1 MRGPREQLRDR
12 CATAIQQN
20 RLHHRGGCLI
30 SRATGCFTT
39 ETHREMQSMLVF
51 ALCATLA
58 KADVTWRNLSVQRPD
73 RQFLLKPTSG
83 VARAGSVTAV
93 LGASGAGKSTFLRA
107 LVNAAPRGRA
117 TSSGN
122 VQAAGTKLKGLRY
135 GDAALLAQDGA
146 LFAMLTVRETLEFA
160 LALAGVDKATR
171 RKRAND
177 ELRRLGFMN
186 VADRRVGFDDG
197 GSSAAISGGER
208 RRLCVAV
215 ELARAPEPRVLA
227 ADEPTTGL
235 DGVSAEKVIR
245 ALREQALAGN
255 TAVVAS
261 LHQPSSKIWLQHI
274 DAVVLLAPGGT
285 VAYAG
290 STEDVPRFVK
300 RVTGE
305 ALPPYTNPAEWLL
318 EIVTD
323 KDMVEKLANAHVE
336 PPATDD
342 ESRALRPPRRAPL
355 LQRISLLFGRARRQV
370 LRDGRVHALRLFA
383 TAGLGAVLGRRYRG
397 DGNILSVDGCADR
410 VAMLS
415 FAAISTAV
423 LGVTRSLDLFAKERP
438 VVARETER
446 GSYGGAEYVLAKAL
460 AELPLDAFFA
470 ALMGWGLQLSTPG
483 GLRSRPAGPLALVAV
498 AASTLGLAVGAAT
511 PDADAALA
519 LGVPLTVIHMLTGI
533 INPAGEKARKKPV
546 AALSPIKWGVSW
558 LIDREFRGA
567 TLQRGTGPRLGG
579 LASVVTGDQVL
590 ERLGLAATRPH
601 LGALVALGVIHLG
614 IAAVCSAVRG
624 RGRR

>member
-1 MRGPREQLRDR
+1 MH
-12 CATAIQQN
+12 T
-20 RLHHRGGCLI
+20 
-30 SRATGCFTT
+30 
-39 ETHREMQSMLVF
+39 MLVF

-122 VQAAGTKLKGLRY
+122 VQAAGAKLKGLRY

-160 LALAGVDKATR
+160 LALAGVDKVTR
-171 RKRAND
+171 RQRAD
-177 ELRRLGFMN
+177 AELRRLGFMN

-245 ALREQALAGN
+245 ALKEQAVSGN

-290 STEDVPRFVK
+290 STDDVPRFVK

-318 EIVTD
+318 EIVSD
-323 KDMVEKLANAHVE
+323 VKMVAKLANAHVE
-336 PPATDD
+336 QPASDD
-342 ESRALRPPRRAPL
+342 HSRALRPPKRAPL

-446 GSYGGAEYVLAKAL
+446 GSYGGAQYVWPRPWLNA
-460 AELPLDAFFA
+460 P
-470 ALMGWGLQLSTPG
+470 WT
-483 GLRSRPAGPLALVAV
+483 RS
-498 AASTLGLAVGAAT
+498 S
-511 PDADAALA
+511 
-519 LGVPLTVIHMLTGI
+519 
-533 INPAGEKARKKPV
+533 
-546 AALSPIKWGVSW
+546 
-558 LIDREFRGA
+558 
-567 TLQRGTGPRLGG
+567 
-579 LASVVTGDQVL
+579 
-590 ERLGLAATRPH
+590 
-601 LGALVALGVIHLG
+601 
-614 IAAVCSAVRG
+614 
-624 RGRR
+624 RR

>member
-1 MRGPREQLRDR
+1 MLLLLSLLLAR
-12 CATAIQQN
+12 CT
-20 RLHHRGGCLI
+20 
-30 SRATGCFTT
+30 
-39 ETHREMQSMLVF
+39 
-51 ALCATLA
+51 
-58 KADVTWRNLSVQRPD
+58 ADVTWRNLSVQRPD
-73 RQFLLKPTSG
+73 RQFLLRPTSG

-107 LVNAAPRGRA
+107 LIGAQPRGRA
-117 TSSGN
+117 TTTGK
-122 VQAAGTKLKGLRY
+122 VDAAGAKLKGLRY

-171 RKRAND
+171 RQRAD
-177 ELRRLGFMN
+177 AELRRLGFVS
-186 VADRRVGFDDG
+186 VADRRVGLDNG
-197 GSSAAISGGER
+197 GSGAAISGGER

-215 ELARAPEPRVLA
+215 ELARSPQPRVLC

-235 DGVSAEKVIR
+235 DGVSAERVVR
-245 ALREQALAGN
+245 ALKEQALAGN

-261 LHQPSSKIWLQHI
+261 LHQPSSKIWLRHI
-274 DAVVLLAPGGT
+274 DDVILLAPGGR
-285 VAYAG
+285 VAYTGA
-290 STEDVPRFVK
+290 TADAAMFVR

-305 ALPPYTNPAEWLL
+305 VLPPHTNPAEWLL
-318 EIVTD
+318 EIVHD
-323 KDMVEKLANAHVE
+323 RRLATQLSEAALAVSV
-336 PPATDD
+336 PPNTEAPL
-342 ESRALRPPRRAPL
+342 SSNPPRRAPRI
-355 LQRISLLFGRARRQV
+355 QRVTLLFGRARRQV

-383 TAGLGAVLGRRYRG
+383 TAGLGAVLGHRYRG
-397 DGNILSVDGCADR
+397 DDATLTVNGCADR

-446 GSYGGAEYVLAKAL
+446 GSYGGAEYVVAKAL
-460 AELPLDAFFA
+460 AELPLDAVFA
-470 ALMGWGLQLSTPG
+470 ALMGWSMSLATLGGLQ
-483 GLRSRPAGPLALVAV
+483 SRPAGPLALVAV
-498 AASTLGLAVGAAT
+498 AASTLGLAIGAAT
-511 PDADAALA
+511 PDADTALA

-533 INPAGEKARKKPV
+533 INPAGEKARRKPV
-546 AALSPIKWGVSW
+546 ASLSPIKWGVSW

-567 TLQRGTGPRLGG
+567 TLGRGTGPRLGG

-601 LGALVALGVIHLG
+601 AAALVSLGAIHLLV
-614 IAAVCSAVRG
+614 AAVCSAVRSGGASSSLLAPLRRFFAYFSSLRKRFFSFFRG
-624 RGRR
+624 RGGRGGPAGDDDSAPQ

>member
-1 MRGPREQLRDR
+1 M
-12 CATAIQQN
+12 
-20 RLHHRGGCLI
+20 H
-30 SRATGCFTT
+30 
-39 ETHREMQSMLVF
+39 SMLAL
-51 ALCATLA
+51 ALCGTAA
-58 KADVTWRNLSVQRPD
+58 ADVTWRNLSVQRPD

-117 TSSGN
+117 TSSGS
-122 VQAAGTKLKGLRY
+122 VQAAGTKVKGLRY

-171 RKRAND
+171 RKRAD
-177 ELRRLGFMN
+177 AELRRLGFMN

-235 DGVSAEKVIR
+235 DGVSAERVVR
-245 ALREQALAGN
+245 ALKEQAVSGN

-261 LHQPSSKIWLQHI
+261 LHQPSSKIWLKHI

-290 STEDVPRFVK
+290 STEDVPLFVK

-323 KDMVEKLANAHVE
+323 KSMVAKLAEASRSNE
-336 PPATDD
+336 PATDD
-342 ESRALRPPRRAPL
+342 QARALRPPKRAPL

-470 ALMGWGLQLSTPG
+470 ALMGWGLHFSTPG

-601 LGALVALGVIHLG
+601 FAALVALGAIHLTV
-614 IAAVCSAVRG
+614 AAVCSAVRG
-624 RGRR
+624 RGRRS